1 MKSIPRIVILCL
13 VALGIAGG
21 LIWGFRSG
29 RTEQAAEAESDAPIE
44 APSRVTQVAGKTVL
58 TFNDQA
64 QRANGIV
71 VVTLAAERRSAET
84 QANGVVLQLQP
95 LLDLKS
101 SYDTAQMNLAKAHA
115 ATLASQAEYAR
126 LRQLNSNGENV
137 AVKTVEMA
145 RATAESDAATL
156 KNAEQ
161 SLAVLKDS
169 IQLHWSATVA
179 RWLEQGSPQL
189 DAMLAQRE
197 YLVQV
202 TAVGEY
208 SHAAPPEAIAELPD
222 GTHVSARLISA
233 LPQLDPRL
241 QAPSFLYA
249 VPAHPGLVPG
259 INLAVFLPPGRC
271 AAGPLCLTARWCGG
285 RAKPGA
291 TSKSSRTNSREKRSR
306 QPTQHRRDGLSMQRS
321 GKGSRRAGASS
332 PRARRHCSP
341 KSSGRRSRPMKI
353 SGSEERNI

>member
-1 MKSIPRIVILCL
+1 MKSILRIVIVCV

-21 LIWGFRSG
+21 LIWGFLAG

-44 APSRVTQVAGKTVL
+44 APSRLAQQGGKTVL
-58 TFNDQA
+58 AFDGQA
-64 QRANGIV
+64 QRANGIAV
-71 VVTLAAERRSAET
+71 TTLAAERRSGET

-101 SYDTAQMNLAKAHA
+101 SFDTAQMNVTKARA
-115 ATLASQAEYAR
+115 VARASQAEYAR
-126 LRQLNSNGENV
+126 LRQLNSGGENV

-156 KNAEQ
+156 TNAEQ
-161 SLAVLKDS
+161 TLAVLKDS
-169 IQLHWSATVA
+169 MELHWSATVA

-202 TAVGEY
+202 TAFGAY
-208 SHAAPPEAIAELPD
+208 NHAAPPRAIAELPD
-222 GTHVSARLISA
+222 GTHVSAQLTSS

-249 VPAHPGLVPG
+249 VPAHPDLVPG
-259 INLAVFLPPGRC
+259 INLSVFLPAGPVRSGAVVPYGAVVWWQGKAWCYVEEQPDKFTREEVSTANPTPAGWFVNEAIGEGI
-271 AAGPLCLTARWCGG
+271 AAGGRIVTA
-285 RAKPGA
+285 GA
-291 TSKSSRTNSREKRSR
+291 QTLLSEEFRSR
-306 QPTQHRRDGLSMQRS
+306 IQAD
-321 GKGSRRAGASS
+321 
-332 PRARRHCSP
+332 
-341 KSSGRRSRPMKI
+341 
-353 SGSEERNI
+353 ED